1 LNPPDNQF
9 GKSKRQSSKQKKNH
23 QSNKTQKQ
31 KNSFG
36 KIAIEPPASIEHI
49 NEVY

>member
-1 LNPPDNQF
+1 LV
-9 GKSKRQSSKQKKNH
+9 KAKRQSSKQKKKKNH